1 MKVPI
6 KDSGGCS
13 YHHVGRT
20 EGRFLRSGR
29 ERDPVSS
36 HLPQAHELVLGK
48 QGPAGPPASRREH
61 RLGTRRGLR
70 KGHGDWQVLP

>member
-1 MKVPI
+1 MKVSI

-20 EGRFLRSGR
+20 EGRFLRRGR
-29 ERDPVSS
+29 ERDLGRS
-36 HLPQAHELVLGK
+36 HLSQTRELVLGK

-61 RLGTRRGLR
+61 VLGTRRRLR
-70 KGHGDWQVLP
+70 KGQGDWQVLP